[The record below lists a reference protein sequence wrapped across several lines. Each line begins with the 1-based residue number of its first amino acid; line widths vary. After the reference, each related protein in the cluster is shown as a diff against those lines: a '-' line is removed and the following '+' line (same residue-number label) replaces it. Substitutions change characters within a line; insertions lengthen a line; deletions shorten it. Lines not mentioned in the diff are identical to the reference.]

1 MLLRTTDIAIT
12 LIQQLSLQALL
23 SLLANI
29 SLQTNKYQVLLLK

>member
-12 LIQQLSLQALL
+12 PIMQLSLQALL

-29 SLQTNKYQVLLLK
+29 SLQNNKYQVLLLK